1 MIRRPPR
8 ATRTDTLFPY
18 TTLFRSS
25 HLSLRVQRNLAQRNT
40 PRLRARRVA
49 PGSRSRRDFP
59 RGILPPRK
67 TPHIPVRRPAGL
79 LRRPRRYGRDP
90 TGHIKRNSPNPDSL
104 EGWANTRAH
113 DLGPVGTADA
123 RSFRPHDRGCLL

>member
-79 LRRPRRYGRDP
+79 VHRLRRYGGAP
-90 TGHIKRNSPNPDSL
+90 NGKIKSNSQSLDSL
-104 EGWANTRAH
+104 SARRKPRALAF
-113 DLGPVGTADA
+113 DLVGAA
-123 RSFRPHDRGCLL
+123 